1 MLFAITLFLLVL
13 SPLFI
18 PIGVTVV
25 YEFGDWRDAVAARLG
40 RMTHQFRP
48 GRQYRPAIG
57 LVPAAA

>member
-25 YEFGDWRDAVAARLG
+25 YEFGDWRDAIVARLS
-40 RMTHQFRP
+40 RP
-48 GRQYRPAIG
+48 ARQYRPAIG
-57 LVPAAA
+57 LLPAAA

>member
-25 YEFGDWRDAVAARLG
+25 YEFSDWRDAIAARLA
-40 RMTHQFRP
+40 RQFRP
-48 GRQYRPAIG
+48 TPQYRPAIG

>member
-13 SPLFI
+13 SPLYI

-25 YEFGDWRDAVAARLG
+25 DEFGGWRDALAARLA
-40 RMTHQFRP
+40 RLARLFRP
-48 GRQYRPAIG
+48 ARQLRPAIG